1 MKNQI
6 LLAITIVGLQAI
18 CFIIAFL
25 IYSAKQKI
33 NKKRML
39 DHKREII
46 KGMLYDKD
54 IEIESSW
61 ILNND
66 AQKELERVKQKIKNN
81 FDLIESEESKDRND
95 RNQAMIKK
103 LRDENKRL
111 ALENEKLIEEIADY
125 EEKLKR
131 VGKDPYLYEKIA
143 REELG
148 IAKEGE
154 IVIDIKE

>member
-1 MKNQI
+1 MVEKLLNISSNKWVRVLAFTLCLFI
-6 LLAITIVGLQAI
+6 LAMV
-18 CFIIAFL
+18 
-25 IYSAKQKI
+25 IYFPNYAK
-33 NKKRML
+33 L
-39 DHKREII
+39 
-46 KGMLYDKD
+46 
-54 IEIESSW
+54 
-61 ILNND
+61 
-66 AQKELERVKQKIKNN
+66 
-81 FDLIESEESKDRND
+81 
-95 RNQAMIKK
+95 KK

-111 ALENEKLIEEIADY
+111 SSENTGLIEEIVDY

>member
-1 MKNQI
+1 MPER
-6 LLAITIVGLQAI
+6 LLNISRNKWVRISAFIFCLSIVTAVVYFPNYARL
-18 CFIIAFL
+18 
-25 IYSAKQKI
+25 
-33 NKKRML
+33 
-39 DHKREII
+39 
-46 KGMLYDKD
+46 
-54 IEIESSW
+54 
-61 ILNND
+61 
-66 AQKELERVKQKIKNN
+66 
-81 FDLIESEESKDRND
+81 
-95 RNQAMIKK
+95 KK

-154 IVIDIKE
+154 IVIDIRE